1 MNINAPLE
9 RLNVI
14 INGKIPNEFIRKLC
28 SYAISEQESEL
39 LLEKCDWNYSNNDV
53 KESEYNS
60 LIRKNFSSSQLYSTV
75 EKYCEENKEF
85 NYLLDQVN
93 RCYQNIRT
101 NDLTEDEK
109 KACSLSLLYYT
120 KSKANSNKI
129 NININS
135 IIRGQNSF
143 TKEISPIINYLHKA
157 I

>member
-1 MNINAPLE
+1 M
-9 RLNVI
+9 
-14 INGKIPNEFIRKLC
+14 
-28 SYAISEQESEL
+28 
-39 LLEKCDWNYSNNDV
+39 
-53 KESEYNS
+53 
-60 LIRKNFSSSQLYSTV
+60 
-75 EKYCEENKEF
+75 
-85 NYLLDQVN
+85 
-93 RCYQNIRT
+93 
-101 NDLTEDEK
+101 K